1 MKFWTLIFLLNS
13 VLSGL
18 CYAQASY
25 PCGPSPEV
33 LQTLSSLPNMFDF
46 RVPLEQR
53 MKPLRALL
61 EKYPRDL
68 FVQRRYQDIFR
79 QKLTIYQEFD
89 RALAMYRSKPADPN
103 FRYLE
108 ARLTAGF
115 DTEKAEAMLND
126 LIAKEPN
133 FPWPH
138 LTIAELTDRP
148 GARDAKKAET
158 HLRAFLAVC
167 PDNIEGYA
175 LLRTVEDPEMIRN
188 GATKLRALLE
198 ARVDSWSLPY
208 WRYLWDLEF
217 RSAPKDQQEP
227 VRQRVLK
234 DVAVLQKHPPEGTRE
249 WNSLFQYAATL
260 TKDQGIL
267 SWLEETVLKQ
277 FPTSPLAA
285 SVESARW
292 SRAHPRPGRDA
303 KPEEIK
309 EYLAIER
316 TWTNEFQ
323 KRWPEDSNVIW
334 DRWMMVSGGST
345 TLPLDERIAAADAYA
360 ALMRRSPDSGSIT
373 PTVPIQLAKLYV
385 QWRVRLDQV
394 PGLIQDGLRDAEL
407 ENKYQRDTSLL
418 AEEIRKNQSDPVA
431 LSIFRAQLT
440 LAEFYL
446 LQNKLDQARDAIQI
460 GLANVERRPL
470 FAPGSQFA
478 ARDADDRRR
487 DWFRLQGRLA
497 ELEGDPAKALALYQS
512 FMQPYAK
519 MLSGTANAVPGP
531 DLSNQIAEIKKFY
544 LANGGKEESW
554 LQWVATAPKPDS
566 AVSGPDRLH
575 YDVMLS
581 NFEAKDLNGKTW
593 RLADLKGKATFIDI
607 WATWCG
613 VCRAEHPEV
622 QKLYEAIKGRKD
634 IQVLSFSIDEAAY
647 LAESYMKEKKY
658 SFPVIAS
665 KDLSER
671 LFPVAGLPMYWII
684 DAQGRRSS
692 PYWWFVSVDRV
703 IADLQE
709 AAARK

>member
-1 MKFWTLIFLLNS
+1 MKFWTLILL
-13 VLSGL
+13 LSSFVPGSS
-18 CYAQASY
+18 YAQASY
-25 PCGPSPEV
+25 PCGPAPEIRQA
-33 LQTLSSLPNMFDF
+33 LNGLPSMADYRIPF
-46 RVPLEQR
+46 EQR

-68 FVQRRYQDIFR
+68 FVQRRYQDTFR
-79 QKLTIYQEFD
+79 QKFTIYQEFD
-89 RALAMYRSKPADPN
+89 RALAMYRSKPGDPI

-115 DTEKAEAMLND
+115 DTAKAEAMLND

-138 LTIAELTDRP
+138 LTIAELTDRS

-158 HLRAFLAVC
+158 HLRAFLAAC
-167 PDNIEGYA
+167 PSSVEGWA

-188 GATKLRALLE
+188 GATRLRALLE

-234 DVAVLQKHPPEGTRE
+234 DVAVLQKLPPEASRE

-260 TKDQGIL
+260 TKDQGVL

-292 SRAHPRPGRDA
+292 LRAHPRPGRDA
-303 KPEEIK
+303 KPEEMK

-316 TWTNEFQ
+316 AWTEEFQ

-334 DRWMMVSGGST
+334 DRWMMISGGSA
-345 TLPLDERIAAADAYA
+345 TLPADERLAIADAFA
-360 ALMRRSPDSGSIT
+360 AMMRRSPDAGSMT
-373 PTVPIQLAKLYV
+373 PTLPIALARLYV
-385 QWRVRLDQV
+385 QWQARLDQV
-394 PGLIQDGLRDAEL
+394 PGLIADGLRDAEL
-407 ENKYQRDTSLL
+407 ENKYQRDSSLL
-418 AEEIRKNQSDPVA
+418 AEEIRKSQSNPVA
-431 LSIFRAQLT
+431 WSIYRAQLT
-440 LAEFYL
+440 LAELYL

-470 FAPGSQFA
+470 LPPGSDFA
-478 ARDADDRRR
+478 QRDADDKRRS
-487 DWFRLQGRLA
+487 WLCLQGRLA
-497 ELEGDPAKALALYQS
+497 ELEGDPLKALALYQS
-512 FMQPYAK
+512 FLQPYAK
-519 MLSGTANAVPGP
+519 WLSGKANAVPAP
-531 DLSNQIAEIKKFY
+531 ELSNQIAEIKKFY

-554 LQWVATAPKPDS
+554 LEWVASAPKPDS
-566 AVSGPDRLH
+566 AVSGPERLR
-575 YDVMLS
+575 YDVMLA

-613 VCRAEHPEV
+613 VCRAQHPEL
-622 QKLYEAIKGRKD
+622 QKLYDSIKGRRD
-634 IQVLSFSIDEAAY
+634 IQVLSFSRDEAAY
-647 LAESYMKEKKY
+647 PAESYMKEKKY
-658 SFPVIAS
+658 GFPVIVS
-665 KDLSER
+665 KDLVEK

-692 PYWWFVSVDRV
+692 PYRWFISVDRV

-709 AAARK
+709 AAAKK